1 MKFKEF
7 FINVARGAAIGVSMI
22 IPGVSGGT
30 IAVLLNVYEKL
41 IDSVSNLR
49 KEFKKSIAFLLPIL
63 LGAALAI
70 IAMYFPIKFALEKA
84 PLPTV
89 LFFAGLIVGSVPKV
103 MIDAIS
109 GGFKVKVD
117 IAASVIPLLVVIGIC
132 FIPGLGDA
140 NLTSSMPV
148 YGYILLILVGAAAS
162 CALVVPGIS
171 GSMLLLIFGY
181 YNSVLDTVSAL
192 KTSFGHSLLVLVL
205 LALGILVGFFSIAKL
220 MKFLLSKFPRAT
232 RWAIIGFV
240 LGSIPAIFITYNQ
253 NFPEQVYSSVSAAQI
268 AVGVVLCIIGAV
280 GTFLLTVYAEKV
292 EKKKAAEIQ
301 SADEATDSVA
311 EENTEMDEKE

>member
-103 MIDAIS
+103 LKDAIS

-268 AVGVVLCIIGAV
+268 AVGVVLCVIGAV
-280 GTFLLTVYAEKV
+280 GTFLLTVYAEKI

-301 SADEATDSVA
+301 SADEATYSVA
-311 EENTEMDEKE
+311 TENLETDEKE

>member
-103 MIDAIS
+103 LKDAIS
-109 GGFKVKVD
+109 GGFKLKVD

-148 YGYILLILVGAAAS
+148 YGYILLI
-162 CALVVPGIS
+162 
-171 GSMLLLIFGY
+171 
-181 YNSVLDTVSAL
+181 
-192 KTSFGHSLLVLVL
+192 
-205 LALGILVGFFSIAKL
+205 
-220 MKFLLSKFPRAT
+220 
-232 RWAIIGFV
+232 
-240 LGSIPAIFITYNQ
+240 
-253 NFPEQVYSSVSAAQI
+253 
-268 AVGVVLCIIGAV
+268 
-280 GTFLLTVYAEKV
+280 
-292 EKKKAAEIQ
+292 
-301 SADEATDSVA
+301 
-311 EENTEMDEKE
+311 